1 MGLFTFAGVLE
12 GFYGRPWTWEQRRA
26 VMERCIPAGMPWY
39 CWAPKS
45 DPLHR
50 KAWREPFS
58 DEHLAGF
65 ADLLSIEGLKLCVGI
80 APGMEPGTDL
90 EADVAA
96 LIDKLDP
103 VLQLVESVGSHVP
116 MVMVA
121 FDDLGPELT
130 DPERHAAVVRELN
143 NNWGDRALLAAIPV
157 HYASIR
163 STAYLQKLS
172 EGLPPD
178 VLIGWT
184 GPTVVNDQISAT
196 DAESFADA
204 VDGRPLLLW
213 DNYPVNDVFMS
224 DRLFLHPLRGRDEL
238 LPEFCAGYFANA
250 AVQPMLSLPPLLSAA
265 AWCETGTVAE
275 VWDEFDEP
283 VQLALLAEACE
294 GKELYRLAVAS
305 VDDLE
310 SNDFDDLWWWL
321 ERLEVL
327 ELTGEI
333 GDQAKPWIDQTVA
346 EAKLCLVAV
355 ELLERELDDEDV
367 PAMVLDVLL
376 RWPAVR
382 RAAVT
387 VFGSRFAVTP
397 TLGIGPTGEWSINT
411 PPVTEDR
418 NATDV
423 LCRAAIARH
432 SPPAA

>member
-12 GFYGRPWTWEQRRA
+12 GFYGRPWSWEQRRS

-50 KAWREPFS
+50 SAWREPFS

-65 ADLLSIEGLKLCVGI
+65 ADLLSVEGLRLCIGI
-80 APGMEPGTDL
+80 APGINPGADL
-90 EADVAA
+90 TADAAA
-96 LIDKLDP
+96 LFQKLDP
-103 VLQLVESVGSHVP
+103 VVELVEAVGSHVP

-130 DPERHAAVVRELN
+130 DPVRHAALVRSLSTAL
-143 NNWGDRALLAAIPV
+143 GDRVLLAATPV

-163 STAYLQKLS
+163 STDYLTRLS

-184 GPTVVNDQISAT
+184 GPAVVNDQITAA

-213 DNYPVNDVFMS
+213 DNYPVNDAFMS

-238 LPEFCAGYFANA
+238 LAEFCAGYFANA
-250 AVQPMLSLPPLLSAA
+250 AVQPILSLPPLLSAA
-265 AWCETGTVAE
+265 AWCETGTITE

-294 GKELYRLAVAS
+294 GQELYRLAVGATE
-305 VDDLE
+305 DLE
-310 SNDFDDLWWWL
+310 SSEFDDLWWWL

-327 ELTGEI
+327 DLTGAFGE
-333 GDQAKPWIDQTVA
+333 QAAPWIEQTRA
-346 EAKLCLVAV
+346 EAKVCLVAM
-355 ELLERELDDEDV
+355 EMLEREPDDAEV
-367 PAMVLDVLL
+367 PAMVIDLLL
-376 RWPAVR
+376 RWPTAR
-382 RAAVT
+382 RGVAS
-387 VFGSRFAVTP
+387 VFGPRFGVMP
-397 TLGIGPTGEWSINT
+397 TLGIGPTGGWSLSK

-423 LCRAAIARH
+423 LCRAALARH
-432 SPPAA
+432 SPSI